1 MKKHNDET
9 WLKRAIAYISN
20 EMSDD
25 EMNAFDANL
34 SDNAVLAQRFEL
46 VKRIWIFD
54 NEELTNLE
62 NRWDSIKQ
70 QINEDLVLSAYI
82 RRANNEK
89 PDKTSVSILKTVE
102 NDIAATDLQKLE
114 KIASSVF
121 PNDENCLIAPKNDL
135 WNDVKC
141 EIFKEMRHSKRKLL
155 LNCKRKPQNNASIRK
170 NGVKKPKFNRNVLI
184 TGIATAAAIIVLF
197 LVLFVFMPDNST
209 KFATED
215 SSDNVIPDEKE
226 IPKILPDVVNITDK
240 KKIEDN
246 ADNNKSDSD
255 TDEKKD
261 KIETVKNPIDDKKDV
276 IKDKKPDKVENKND
290 SEIDDDDEK
299 KPEDVIENKTDK
311 IDEKDDVTEIKGKTD
326 ELRPSETQE
335 FVYRAKYDEFDP
347 ETLKYKLPT
356 DFGMP
361 LSFTFDSLDNKFN
374 AYNFNIPTKDD
385 GFRITIDNKNN
396 LRADLNN
403 DGVFEIRLT
412 NSTYKTFQLSY
423 ENDKSP
429 KLPYRLKFIRNKN
442 KWSIMPASG
451 FVAKKAYQK
460 KQIMLIDANIN
471 GMFNDTSEDFIQF
484 GENEIQILG
493 TWNNANDN
501 WVKILPD
508 ASGQSIKIFK
518 IVPQNLG
525 LLRIESEYRES
536 VTLKWLSIKGDTTS
550 ITKSAEA
557 INDIMLPVG
566 EYTILK
572 GIVGDGKS
580 DIEFIGNESIKFK
593 ISQNNATVVKIG
605 GELTFSYT
613 KSSTR
618 DNKIRIHRKNLV
630 LTGQSGETYIKM
642 RMKSS
647 SSRTHDKNVELL
659 NIHNAFIKSENNPKY
674 LRNLNIQSTIGS
686 NFTYI
691 TLPKFKESWL
701 YLLYLVEEKYSIFLT
716 GNSVTSIP
724 INLNIK

>member
-25 EMNAFDANL
+25 EMNAFDTKLKGN
-34 SDNAVLAQRFEL
+34 VELAERFEL

-54 NEELTNLE
+54 NEELTKLE
-62 NRWDSIKQ
+62 TRWDSVKQ
-70 QINEDLVLSAYI
+70 QINEELVLSAYI
-82 RRANNEK
+82 RQANDEK
-89 PDKTSVSILKTVE
+89 PDKTSVSILKSVE
-102 NDIAATDLQKLE
+102 NDLSETDLQKLE
-114 KIASSVF
+114 KIAKCVF
-121 PNDENCLIAPKNDL
+121 PHDENCLITPKKDL

-155 LNCKRKPQNNASIRK
+155 LNCKRKPLNNVSIRK

-197 LVLFVFMPDNST
+197 LILFVFMPDNST

-215 SSDNVIPDEKE
+215 SSDNVIPVEKE
-226 IPKILPDVVNITDK
+226 IPKILPDVVNIDDK
-240 KKIEDN
+240 KKIDDN
-246 ADNNKSDSD
+246 ADNKSDFE
-255 TDEKKD
+255 TNVKKD
-261 KIETVKNPIDDKKDV
+261 KIETVENPIDDKKEV
-276 IKDKKPDKVENKND
+276 IEDKKPDKVEGKID

-311 IDEKDDVTEIKGKTD
+311 TDKKDDNPEIKGKTE
-326 ELRPSETQE
+326 ELKPAEAQE
-335 FVYRAKYDEFDP
+335 FIYRAKYIDFDP
-347 ETLKYKLPT
+347 ETLKYKMPS

-361 LSFTFDSLDNKFN
+361 LTFTFDSLDNKFN
-374 AYNFNIPTKDD
+374 AYNFNLPTKDN
-385 GFRITIDNKNN
+385 GFSITIDNKNN
-396 LRADLNN
+396 LRMDLNN
-403 DGVFEIRLT
+403 DGVFEKRLT
-412 NSTYKTFQLSY
+412 NSTYRTFQLSY
-423 ENDKSP
+423 DSEKSA

-442 KWSIMPASG
+442 NWSIMPASG

-460 KQIMLIDANIN
+460 KTIMLIDANIN
-471 GMFNDTSEDFIQF
+471 GMFNDTSEDYIQF
-484 GENEIQILG
+484 GEDEIQVLG
-493 TWNNANDN
+493 TWNSAIDN

-508 ASGQSIKIFK
+508 VSGQSIKIFK

-525 LLRIESEYRES
+525 LLRIVPEYRES
-536 VTLKWLSIKGDTTS
+536 VTLRWLSIKGDTTS

-557 INDIMLPVG
+557 IDDIMLPVG

-580 DIEFIGNESIKFK
+580 DIEFIGNENIKFK

-605 GELTFSYT
+605 GELSFSYT

-618 DNKIRIHRKNLV
+618 DNKMRIHRKNLV
-630 LTGQSGETYIKM
+630 LKGQLGETYIKM

-647 SSRTHDKNVELL
+647 SSRSHDKNVELM
-659 NIHNAFIKSENNPKY
+659 NIQNAYIKSENNPKY

-691 TLPKFKESWL
+691 TLPKFKESGL
-701 YLLYLVEEKYSIFLT
+701 YLLYIVEEKFSTFLT